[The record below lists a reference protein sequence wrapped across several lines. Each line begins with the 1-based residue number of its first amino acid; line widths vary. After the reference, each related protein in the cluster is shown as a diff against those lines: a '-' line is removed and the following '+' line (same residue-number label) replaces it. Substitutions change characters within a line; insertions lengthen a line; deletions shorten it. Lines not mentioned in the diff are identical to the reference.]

1 MRIVVCGTTFGRV
14 HLAALRGGGPP
25 RRAEPHH
32 GPFELA
38 GILARG
44 SERSTRLAELYRVPL
59 YVTTDDLP
67 ADIDAACV
75 AVRAGVVGGR
85 GSALA
90 AALLDRGIHVLQEH
104 PVHADELAGLLR
116 AARRRNV
123 VYRLNNHYL
132 YVEAVRRFVDAARA
146 QLRYGPA
153 RYLDAATGVQV
164 AYALVDILGRALP
177 SLRPW
182 AFAAAPW
189 PPELRRLT
197 GAAPPL
203 HPLYGVLG
211 GVPLTLR
218 VHNQLDPDDPDNHA
232 HLLHRISIGTDT
244 GNLTL
249 LNTHGPVLWSPRL
262 HVGDID
268 DPHLALPSAATLGDP
283 GGPAFSDVIGT
294 VWPAAMAAALAGFAA
309 AVRDGDDP
317 MRLGQY
323 HLTTTRIWQQLT
335 SELGQPEL
343 IHATAPVPVGP
354 SDLTTG
360 EPT

>member
-1 MRIVVCGTTFGRV
+1 MRIVVCGTTFGRA
-14 HLAALRGGGPP
+14 HLAALARPGS
-25 RRAEPHH
+25 
-32 GPFELA
+32 PFELA

-44 SERSTRLAELYRVPL
+44 SARSVALAERYGVPL
-59 YVTTDDLP
+59 YRDVDDLP
-67 ADIDAACV
+67 AGTDAACV
-75 AVRAGVVGGR
+75 AVRAGVVGGP
-85 GSALA
+85 GSAIA
-90 AALLDRGIHVLQEH
+90 AALVDRGVHVLQEH
-104 PVHADELAGLLR
+104 PVHADELADLLR
-116 AARRRNV
+116 AARRRGV

-132 YVEAVRRFVDAARA
+132 HVDAVRRFVDGARA
-146 QLRYGPA
+146 QLRYGPP

-182 AFAAAPW
+182 AFAASPW

-197 GAAPPL
+197 GAPPPL

-232 HLLHRISIGTDT
+232 HLLHRISLGTDT

-262 HVGDID
+262 HVAGTGDGTG

-283 GGPAFSDVIGT
+283 GGPAFTDVIGT
-294 VWPAAMAAALAGFAA
+294 VWPAAMASALAGFGA
-309 AVRDGDDP
+309 AVRAGDDP

-335 SELGQPEL
+335 TELGQPEL

-354 SDLTTG
+354 SDLIG
-360 EPT
+360 GDVP

>member
-1 MRIVVCGTTFGRV
+1 MKVPMKVVVCGTTFGRV
-14 HLAALRGGGPP
+14 HVAALGRCGPDL
-25 RRAEPHH
+25 
-32 GPFELA
+32 ELA

-44 SERSTRLAELYRVPL
+44 SARSVDLAERHRVPL
-59 YVTTDDLP
+59 YRDVGDLP

-75 AVRAGVVGGR
+75 AVRAGVVGGP
-85 GSALA
+85 GSTLA
-90 AALLDRGIHVLQEH
+90 AALIDRGIHVLQEH

-116 AARRRNV
+116 AARRRGV

-132 YVEAVRRFVDAARA
+132 HVDAVRRFVAAARA
-146 QLRYGPA
+146 QVRYGPP

-182 AFAAAPW
+182 AFAASPW

-197 GAAPPL
+197 AQAPPL

-218 VHNQLDPDDPDNHA
+218 VHNQLDPTDPDNHA
-232 HLLHRISIGTDT
+232 HLLHRITIGTDT

-249 LNTHGPVLWSPRL
+249 LNTHGPVLWSPRM
-262 HVGDID
+262 HVRAPD
-268 DPHLALPSAATLGDP
+268 DPSLALPSTATIGDP
-283 GGPAFSDVIGT
+283 DGPAFADV
-294 VWPAAMAAALAGFAA
+294 VNAAWPAAMAAALAGFGA
-309 AVRDGDDP
+309 AVREGEDP

-335 SELGQPEL
+335 IELGQPDL
-343 IHATAPVPVGP
+343 IDAVAPAPVGV
-354 SDLTTG
+354 SDLTRGG
-360 EPT
+360 EL

>member
-1 MRIVVCGTTFGRV
+1 MKVVVCGTTFGRV
-14 HLAALRGGGPP
+14 HLAALGGSDPP
-25 RRAEPHH
+25 W
-32 GPFELA
+32 ELA

-44 SERSTRLAELYRVPL
+44 SARSVALAERYRVPL
-59 YVTTDDLP
+59 YPGVDDLP

-85 GSALA
+85 GSAIA
-90 AALLDRGIHVLQEH
+90 AALLDRGVHVLQEH
-104 PVHADELAGLLR
+104 PVHADELADLLR
-116 AARRRNV
+116 TAHRRRV

-132 YVEAVRRFVDAARA
+132 HVGAVRRFIGAARA
-146 QLRYGPA
+146 QVRFGPP

-182 AFAAAPW
+182 AFAASPW

-197 GAAPPL
+197 GASPPL
-203 HPLYGVLG
+203 RPLYGVLG

-232 HLLHRISIGTDT
+232 HLLHRISVGTDA

-262 HVGDID
+262 HVGSAGSTGAG

-283 GGPAFSDVIGT
+283 GGPAFTDVINA

-335 SELGQPEL
+335 AELGQPEL
-343 IHATAPVPVGP
+343 VHSTAPVPVGP
-354 SDLTTG
+354 SDLTVG
-360 EPT
+360 EPDDS

>member
-1 MRIVVCGTTFGRV
+1 MKVVVCGTTFGRV
-14 HLAALRGGGPP
+14 HLAAIRP
-25 RRAEPHH
+25 
-32 GPFELA
+32 PFELA

-44 SERSTRLAELYRVPL
+44 SARSTGLAERYGVPL
-59 YVTTDDLP
+59 YGDVGELP

-75 AVRAGVVGGR
+75 AVRAGVVGGQ
-85 GSALA
+85 GSAIA
-90 AALLDRGIHVLQEH
+90 AALIDRGVHVLQEH
-104 PVHADELAGLLR
+104 PVHADELADLLR
-116 AARRRNV
+116 AARRTRV

-132 YVEAVRRFVDAARA
+132 HVEAVRRFIAAAKA
-146 QLRYGPA
+146 QLRYGPP

-182 AFAAAPW
+182 AFAASPW
-189 PPELRRLT
+189 PPRLRRLT
-197 GAAPPL
+197 GEPPPL

-232 HLLHRISIGTDT
+232 HLLHRISLGTDT

-262 HVGDID
+262 HVSGTD
-268 DPHLALPSAATLGDP
+268 DPHLALPSAATLGDS
-283 GGPAFSDVIGT
+283 GGPAFTDVLTT
-294 VWPAAMAAALAGFAA
+294 VWPAAMAAALAEFGD
-309 AVRDGDDP
+309 AVRNGDDP

-335 SELGQPEL
+335 GELGQPDL

-354 SDLTTG
+354 SDLTSG
-360 EPT
+360 EEP